1 MNPEQKQLIF
11 TVTHSSLLS
20 INEQSQI
27 KNVAMSILIAEKR
40 IFIDQ
45 EDVLFRNG
53 TLSAVTIFPGN
64 IGAVVRAQHL
74 NILGLISAVFT
85 AINGIASG
93 LSSLSGTAGLIAGFA
108 TAFAS
113 CSVVLSKK
121 EVAIVHALWRFGESM
136 ALVDLVE
143 AVNSSLQHSS
153 LKLDVDDAL
162 ALIHSLVEKGAKI
175 TISNTAPAMITLVDF
190 II

>member
-11 TVTHSSLLS
+11 TLTHSSLLS
-20 INEQSQI
+20 INKQAHTADI
-27 KNVAMSILIAEKR
+27 AMSILIAERR

-45 EDVLFRNG
+45 RNVIFPEV
-53 TLSAVTIFPGN
+53 TRSAVTIFPGN
-64 IGAVVRAQHL
+64 IGVVVGAQHL

-113 CSVVLSKK
+113 CSVVLTKK
-121 EVAIVHALWRFGESM
+121 EVAIVHALWRCGDSM
-136 ALVDLVE
+136 ALAELVE
-143 AVNSSLQHSS
+143 AVNSSLQDSL
-153 LKLDVDDAL
+153 LKLDVNDAL
-162 ALIHSLVEKGAKI
+162 ALIRTLIEKGAKI
-175 TISNTAPAMITLVDF
+175 TISTSTPTMITLIDF